1 MIMHKK
7 PYKIAWFVSIGIFA
21 AVACNLVTGLTEDIR
36 GARGTVG
43 AAATQ
48 VKAISSQAQ
57 SFASTLEESG
67 SLKTAQ
73 AVATKEGSKLLSTA
87 KALATEAEERG
98 VLKTAQSYAT
108 QEGGNL
114 LSTAEAMATQ
124 GVKTGSAPADIPVV
138 DDGTIVNFLG
148 TPRLVSYLTSMSLSD
163 VVEFYKLEMPNNGW
177 ELANQGNIVTDQV
190 ARFEFYKP
198 EKTADITINI
208 NPLDQKT
215 LVTIIIR
222 GSE

>member
-7 PYKIAWFVSIGIFA
+7 PYKIAWFVSIGIFTA
-21 AVACNLVTGLTEDIR
+21 MACSLVTGLTEDIQ

-67 SLKTAQ
+67 TLKTAR

-98 VLKTAQSYAT
+98 VIKTAQAYTT

-124 GVKTGSAPADIPVV
+124 GVRAGSAPADIPVV
-138 DDGTIVNFLG
+138 NEDTIVNFLG
-148 TPRLVSYLTSMSLSD
+148 SPQLVSYLTSVSLSQ
-163 VVEFYKLEMPNNGW
+163 VVEFYKLEMPANGW
-177 ELANQGNIVTDQV
+177 DTIQQGNVVTDQV
-190 ARFEFYKP
+190 ARLRFEKP

-215 LVTIIIR
+215 LVTVIIR